1 MSRSSSRTTRASTSH
16 LATAEPPPALRPG
29 DTIAVVASS
38 SPFEPTPLWVG
49 LGWLARRYRV
59 RFTRRIFERTGYL
72 AGADD
77 ARLAELVDA
86 LTHPEVKAILVARG
100 GYGLSRIVHR
110 VDWTQ
115 LRAAPRWLVG
125 FSDVTAMHVEAARV
139 GIMSM
144 HACHVGALG
153 RADAALRAGMV
164 GALEAPLSPRR
175 WDGLRSARA
184 GRAEGP
190 WFGGNLTLLHA
201 CAAAGRLEVPE
212 GAVLLLEDVTERPY
226 RIDRMLTTLDAGGH
240 FDRVSAFVL
249 GEFVGCEPGAD
260 GVRVEDVLVE
270 RLIGR
275 GVPVV
280 LGAPVG
286 HGRINE
292 PVPLGARAV
301 VEAGRDDASVRWG
314 G

>member
-1 MSRSSSRTTRASTSH
+1 MSRSSSRTTRASTNRPG
-16 LATAEPPPALRPG
+16 TAEPPPAVRPG

-72 AGADD
+72 AGSDD

-86 LTHPEVKAILVARG
+86 LTQPDVKAILVARG

-110 VDWTQ
+110 VDWSQ
-115 LRAAPRWLVG
+115 LPTSPRWIVG

-144 HACHVGALG
+144 HASHVGALG
-153 RADAALRAGMV
+153 RADAALRTGMIS
-164 GALEAPLSPRR
+164 ALEAPLSPRR
-175 WDGLRSARA
+175 WEGLRAVRT

-212 GAVLLLEDVTERPY
+212 GAVVLLEDVTERPY
-226 RIDRMLTTLDAGGH
+226 RIDRMLTTLDSGGY
-240 FDRVSAFVL
+240 FERVSAFVL

-270 RLIGR
+270 RLAPL

-301 VEAGRDDASVRWG
+301 VDAAADVASVRWG
-314 G
+314 H